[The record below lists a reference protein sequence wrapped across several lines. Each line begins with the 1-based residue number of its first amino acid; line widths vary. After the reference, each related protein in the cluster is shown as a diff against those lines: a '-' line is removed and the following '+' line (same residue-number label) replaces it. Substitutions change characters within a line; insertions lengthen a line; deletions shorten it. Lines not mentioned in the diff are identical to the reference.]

1 MTNISIQVHNANG
14 LDARLAGQL
23 VKEAIA
29 CDGDVRIRCGQKTGN
44 AKMIFNVLSLH
55 ARQGDTLEIE
65 LTGARREEDAERL
78 MLFAERN
85 I

>member
-1 MTNISIQVHNANG
+1 
-14 LDARLAGQL
+14 
-23 VKEAIA
+23 
-29 CDGDVRIRCGQKTGN
+29 
-44 AKMIFNVLSLH
+44 MIFNVLSLH

-65 LTGARREEDAERL
+65 LSGARREEDAERL